1 MRKVEEN
8 YWVALDQLQTGHM
21 ADLGRVLG
29 HVRTL
34 AARGVLHELLKQLDV
49 EPEELAHHVVLEDLI
64 LVLAL
69 VHHQWLASEAD
80 PALQFSVNG
89 LAVLRL
95 AVF

>member
-1 MRKVEEN
+1 
-8 YWVALDQLQTGHM
+8 
-21 ADLGRVLG
+21 
-29 HVRTL
+29 
-34 AARGVLHELLKQLDV
+34 
-49 EPEELAHHVVLEDLI
+49 LEDLI